1 MPMHLPLMNNFSRKT
16 SRRSRIVRSAQFVL
30 YVAMSWQLMSCHTT
44 KQTTEDNVQLRTNQL
59 HDISTHDI
67 NLDLFDI
74 CRWDILDSTGKPTG
88 SIIKNRHASAK
99 IHAAD
104 TTKSTTNDT
113 TKNHQTKT
121 TIRNTS
127 ALPAISENDY
137 TLVLIIC
144 ACVMLMAIIR
154 VCKI

>member
-1 MPMHLPLMNNFSRKT
+1 MPLPSVNHLSHC
-16 SRRSRIVRSAQFVL
+16 AWFVL
-30 YVAMSWQLMSCHTT
+30 YVAMSWQLMSCRTT
-44 KQTTEDNVQLRTNQL
+44 KQTTEDNVNLRSTQL
-59 HDISTHDI
+59 HGTSAHDI
-67 NLDLFDI
+67 NLEVFDI
-74 CRWDILDSTGKPTG
+74 CRWDILDSTGQPTG
-88 SIIKNRHASAK
+88 SIIKNGHASAK

-104 TTKSTTNDT
+104 TTQMTTNDT

-144 ACVMLMAIIR
+144 ACVMLMAIVRI
-154 VCKI
+154 CKI

>member
-1 MPMHLPLMNNFSRKT
+1 MPMPLPSVNRLSHC
-16 SRRSRIVRSAQFVL
+16 AQMVL

-44 KQTTEDNVQLRTNQL
+44 KQTTEDNVHLRNTQL
-59 HDISTHDI
+59 HDISTHDLT
-67 NLDLFDI
+67 LDIFDI
-74 CRWDILDSTGKPTG
+74 CRIDILDSAGKTTG
-88 SIIKNRHASAK
+88 SIIKNRHTNAK

-104 TTKSTTNDT
+104 TTQVNTNDT

-121 TIRNTS
+121 TVRNTS

-137 TLVLIIC
+137 TIVLIIC

-154 VCKI
+154 ICKI

>member
-1 MPMHLPLMNNFSRKT
+1 MPMPLPFIKNFSR
-16 SRRSRIVRSAQFVL
+16 SPWFVSNCAWFVL

-44 KQTTEDNVQLRTNQL
+44 KQTTEDNVNLRSTQL
-59 HDISTHDI
+59 HGTSAHDI
-67 NLDLFDI
+67 NLDIFDI
-74 CRWDILDSTGKPTG
+74 CQWDILDSTGQPAG
-88 SIIKNRHASAK
+88 SIIQRRNLSGQ

-113 TKNHQTKT
+113 TKDHQTKT

-137 TLVLIIC
+137 NIVLIVC
-144 ACVMLMAIIR
+144 ACVMLMATIR
-154 VCKI
+154 ICKI

>member
-1 MPMHLPLMNNFSRKT
+1 MPMPLPSVNRLSHC
-16 SRRSRIVRSAQFVL
+16 AWFVL

-44 KQTTEDNVQLRTNQL
+44 KQTTEDNVHLRSTQL
-59 HDISTHDI
+59 HDIATHDI
-67 NLDLFDI
+67 NLDIFDI
-74 CRWDILDSTGKPTG
+74 CQWDILDSTGQTTG
-88 SIIKNRHASAK
+88 SIVQNRHTSAK

-121 TIRNTS
+121 TVRNSS

-137 TLVLIIC
+137 TIVLIIC

-154 VCKI
+154 ICKI